1 MNRCKKRINRNT
13 SCSLYCWNRYYF
25 NAFIFSQFLSIKLFS
40 KNIVT
45 ATVIYCDI
53 ISSLHHPNRM
63 LLYALLYST
72 FV

>member
-1 MNRCKKRINRNT
+1 MNCCKKRINRNT
-13 SCSLYCWNRYYF
+13 RRSLYCWNRYYI
-25 NAFIFSQFLSIKLFS
+25 NSFIFFQLLAIKFFS

-63 LLYALLYST
+63 LLYAFLYST

>member
-13 SCSLYCWNRYYF
+13 SCSLYCWNRYYI
-25 NAFIFSQFLSIKLFS
+25 NVFIFFQLLSIKFFS
-40 KNIVT
+40 KNVVT
-45 ATVIYCDI
+45 AAVIYRDI

-63 LLYALLYST
+63 LLYTFLYST